1 MLTCESPQGVSAAC
15 YGLSLATGSM
25 IELGE
30 AVGVIAAQSIGE
42 PGTQLTMRTFH
53 TGGVVGEDITHG
65 LPRVVELFEART
77 PKGAA
82 VLAHHSGVVRVE
94 DEETGRRITVVA
106 DDGTEDSSLVAV
118 RAHLEVVDG
127 EEVSAGDALVE
138 GPKDPKELLE
148 VKGIRETQQY
158 LVEEVQKVYR
168 DQGVSIHDKHI
179 ELIVRQ
185 MLRRVLVAEPGDA
198 PFLPGERVDNQIY
211 AEVNRTLVE
220 DGKRP
225 AEGRPELMGITK
237 ASLATESWLSAASF
251 QETTRVLTEAAI
263 EGRSDQLFGLKEN
276 IIIGKLIPAGSGMQ
290 HYRDIRLEMPDAE
303 AMPFWA
309 MGSGESDTEDL
320 ANWLR
325 DMGEGVSEDPFDSS
339 IDASW
344 LGRRPDGRG
353 RLRQPDRRHS
363 GAGPRPRRGP
373 TGPRPRSRRRGAAE
387 AGAGGR
393 GLGTT
398 QVRSGGGQGGAPSQA
413 GHRLVFCTGDV
424 GSGAAGVPR
433 GAWRER
439 RVVTA
444 RAVTDPDGADGGPH
458 GYRLTHLRALEAQ
471 SVHIFREVAA
481 EFERP
486 VLLFSGGK
494 DSIVM
499 LHLARKAFW
508 PAPIPFPVLHVDT
521 GRNFTEVL
529 EFRDRYAAGARR
541 QVLVAYVQDDIDAGR
556 TVEDT
561 SPRATRNRLQTPTL
575 LRAIREGRH
584 DAVFGGARRDEEK
597 ARAKE
602 RIFSFRDE
610 YGQWDPK
617 NQRPEL
623 WNLYNARH
631 HKGEHIRVFPL
642 SNWTELDVWN
652 YIGHERIDTPSIY
665 LAHRRQV
672 VQRDGMLMAVGPASR
687 ASRRTRRPSRR
698 RCASA
703 PWATPTAPAA
713 SSRAR

>member
-1 MLTCESPQGVSAAC
+1 MCAAC

-82 VLAHHSGVVRVE
+82 VLAHHSGVVRIE
-94 DEETGRRITVVA
+94 DDETGRRITVVA
-106 DDGTEDSSLVAV
+106 DDGDRGLDAGGVA
-118 RAHLEVVDG
+118 RPPRGRDG
-127 EEVSAGDALVE
+127 QEVSAGDALVE

-220 DGKRP
+220 EGKTARR
-225 AEGRPELMGITK
+225 GTPELMGITK

-290 HYRDIRLEMPDAE
+290 HYRNIRLEMPDAE

-309 MGSGESDTEDL
+309 VGAGESDTEDL

-344 LGRRPDGRG
+344 LGATPTAEDAYGNPIVDG
-353 RLRQPDRRHS
+353 
-363 GAGPRPRRGP
+363 GAAAEEPGG
-373 TGPRPRSRRRGAAE
+373 GAAE
-387 AGAGGR
+387 AGA
-393 GLGTT
+393 
-398 QVRSGGGQGGAPSQA
+398 
-413 GHRLVFCTGDV
+413 
-424 GSGAAGVPR
+424 
-433 GAWRER
+433 
-439 RVVTA
+439 
-444 RAVTDPDGADGGPH
+444 
-458 GYRLTHLRALEAQ
+458 
-471 SVHIFREVAA
+471 
-481 EFERP
+481 
-486 VLLFSGGK
+486 
-494 DSIVM
+494 
-499 LHLARKAFW
+499 
-508 PAPIPFPVLHVDT
+508 
-521 GRNFTEVL
+521 
-529 EFRDRYAAGARR
+529 
-541 QVLVAYVQDDIDAGR
+541 
-556 TVEDT
+556 
-561 SPRATRNRLQTPTL
+561 
-575 LRAIREGRH
+575 
-584 DAVFGGARRDEEK
+584 
-597 ARAKE
+597 
-602 RIFSFRDE
+602 
-610 YGQWDPK
+610 
-617 NQRPEL
+617 
-623 WNLYNARH
+623 
-631 HKGEHIRVFPL
+631 
-642 SNWTELDVWN
+642 
-652 YIGHERIDTPSIY
+652 
-665 LAHRRQV
+665 
-672 VQRDGMLMAVGPASR
+672 
-687 ASRRTRRPSRR
+687 
-698 RCASA
+698 
-703 PWATPTAPAA
+703 
-713 SSRAR
+713 

>member
-1 MLTCESPQGVSAAC
+1 MGTLLLDDVIAALRDDEAVDRIRVRSVLTCESPQGVCAAC

-94 DEETGRRITVVA
+94 DDETGRRITVVA
-106 DDGTEDSSLVAV
+106 DDGTEDSTLVAA
-118 RAHLEVVDG
+118 RAHLEVTDG
-127 EEVSAGDALVE
+127 QEVGAGDALVE

-220 DGKRP
+220 DGNVP

-276 IIIGKLIPAGSGMQ
+276 IIIGKLIPAGSGME

-325 DMGEGVSEDPFDSS
+325 DMGEGISEDPFDSS

-344 LGRRPDGRG
+344 LGAAPDGRG
-353 RLRQPDRRHS
+353 RLREPH
-363 GAGPRPRRGP
+363 RGQ
-373 TGPRPRSRRRGAAE
+373 RGCRQRQR
-387 AGAGGR
+387 GGD
-393 GLGTT
+393 
-398 QVRSGGGQGGAPSQA
+398 SGG
-413 GHRLVFCTGDV
+413 
-424 GSGAAGVPR
+424 
-433 GAWRER
+433 
-439 RVVTA
+439 
-444 RAVTDPDGADGGPH
+444 
-458 GYRLTHLRALEAQ
+458 
-471 SVHIFREVAA
+471 
-481 EFERP
+481 
-486 VLLFSGGK
+486 
-494 DSIVM
+494 
-499 LHLARKAFW
+499 
-508 PAPIPFPVLHVDT
+508 
-521 GRNFTEVL
+521 
-529 EFRDRYAAGARR
+529 
-541 QVLVAYVQDDIDAGR
+541 
-556 TVEDT
+556 
-561 SPRATRNRLQTPTL
+561 
-575 LRAIREGRH
+575 
-584 DAVFGGARRDEEK
+584 
-597 ARAKE
+597 
-602 RIFSFRDE
+602 
-610 YGQWDPK
+610 
-617 NQRPEL
+617 
-623 WNLYNARH
+623 
-631 HKGEHIRVFPL
+631 
-642 SNWTELDVWN
+642 
-652 YIGHERIDTPSIY
+652 
-665 LAHRRQV
+665 
-672 VQRDGMLMAVGPASR
+672 
-687 ASRRTRRPSRR
+687 
-698 RCASA
+698 
-703 PWATPTAPAA
+703 
-713 SSRAR
+713 